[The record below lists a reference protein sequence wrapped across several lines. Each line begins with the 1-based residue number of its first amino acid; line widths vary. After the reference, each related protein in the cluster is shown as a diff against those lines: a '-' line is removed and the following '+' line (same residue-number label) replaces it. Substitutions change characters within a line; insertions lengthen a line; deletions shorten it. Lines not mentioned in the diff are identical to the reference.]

1 MQGTPIVYGLV
12 GALAI
17 ALLIAAF
24 TDIRRRQIDN
34 WLNAA
39 IALGAPVF
47 WWATGLSMWPGVAW
61 QLGLALATF
70 VVLAGLFA
78 IRAMGGGDVKLLT
91 ALALW
96 LPAVLF
102 VRLLLVMSIAGGVLT
117 VGLGMWHI
125 SRRQTSRLKIPY
137 GVAIA
142 VAGLWTLASADV
154 AHWHDGRDWGLAW
167 EGPNHGQ
174 PHIAFHYANSPSK
187 NTNPLAAGAQSQP
200 HQPAG
205 Q

>member
-1 MQGTPIVYGLV
+1 MQGTYIVYGLV

-17 ALLIAAF
+17 ALLVAAF

-34 WLNAA
+34 WLNAS

-47 WWATGLSMWPGVAW
+47 WWATGLSLWPGVAL

-70 VVLAGLFA
+70 AVLAALFA

-96 LPAVLF
+96 LPAMLF
-102 VRLLLVMSIAGGVLT
+102 VRLLLVMAIAGGVLT
-117 VGLGMWHI
+117 VVLGMWHI
-125 SRRQTSRLKIPY
+125 SRRQTGRLKIPY

-142 VAGLWTLASADV
+142 VAGLWTLASADA
-154 AHWHDGRDWGLAW
+154 AHWHDRAAW
-167 EGPNHGQ
+167 DGPNNGQ
-174 PHIAFHYANSPSK
+174 PHITYRYQQAAPQTTSSPV
-187 NTNPLAAGAQSQP
+187 AGPQSQQ

-205 Q
+205 N

>member
-1 MQGTPIVYGLV
+1 MQGTYIVYGLV

-17 ALLIAAF
+17 ALLIAAL

-39 IALGAPVF
+39 IALGAPLF
-47 WWATGLSMWPGVAW
+47 WWATGLSVWPGMVV
-61 QLGLALATF
+61 QLGLAVVTF
-70 VVLAGLFA
+70 AFLAGLFA

-96 LPAVLF
+96 LPVMAF
-102 VRLLLVMSIAGGVLT
+102 VRLLLVMAIAGGVLT
-117 VGLGMWHI
+117 VALGMWHVT
-125 SRRQTSRLKIPY
+125 RRHPGRLKIPY

-142 VAGLWTLASADV
+142 VAGLWTLASADA
-154 AHWHDGRDWGLAW
+154 AHWHDGRAW
-167 EGPNHGQ
+167 D
-174 PHIAFHYANSPSK
+174 
-187 NTNPLAAGAQSQP
+187 AGGNSQP
-200 HQPAG
+200 HLTVTQRVPVALQPHKPG

>member
-1 MQGTPIVYGLV
+1 MQGTGIVYGLV

-39 IALGAPVF
+39 IALGAPLF
-47 WWATGLSMWPGVAW
+47 WWASGLSLWPGVAL
-61 QLGLALATF
+61 QIALAIGAF

-96 LPAVLF
+96 MPVVLF
-102 VRLLLVMSIAGGVLT
+102 ARLLVVMALAGGVLT
-117 VGLGMWHI
+117 VVLAMWHVA
-125 SRRQTSRLKIPY
+125 RRQTDRLKIPY

-142 VAGLWTLASADV
+142 VAGLWTIASADA
-154 AHWHDGRDWGLAW
+154 AHWHDAKAVTLQNRGALHITYSVHGRTAAPL
-167 EGPNHGQ
+167 Q
-174 PHIAFHYANSPSK
+174 PIRPTPTETK
-187 NTNPLAAGAQSQP
+187 
-200 HQPAG
+200 
-205 Q
+205 

>member
-1 MQGTPIVYGLV
+1 MQGTWIIYGLV

-17 ALLIAAF
+17 ALLVAAF

-39 IALGAPVF
+39 IALAAPVF
-47 WWATGLSMWPGVAW
+47 WWATGLSLWPGVVL
-61 QLGLALATF
+61 QVGLALATF

-96 LPAVLF
+96 LPVALF
-102 VRLLLVMSIAGGVLT
+102 IRLLLVMAIAGGVLT
-117 VGLGMWHI
+117 VALSMWHI
-125 SRRQTSRLKIPY
+125 TRRQTGRLKIPY

-154 AHWHDGRDWGLAW
+154 AHWHDGMAWG
-167 EGPNHGQ
+167 GPNQGQ
-174 PHIAFHYANSPSK
+174 PHFIVHNSVR
-187 NTNPLAAGAQSQP
+187 LHGAAAQTQSQP
-200 HQPAG
+200 VNG